1 MANPVIELPAF
12 DALKALAD
20 EDPEALESLRSR
32 LVAEVIE
39 RAPSHQ
45 RAQLQGLQFVLDM
58 ERRRAKNPMQCC
70 IRMSQLMHERVDRLR
85 ECLKDTLY
93 NDGHTTTGARI
104 EPDRD
109 AVILEF
115 PRIAQDVPPKS

>member
-1 MANPVIELPAF
+1 MADPVIELPAF
-12 DALKALAD
+12 DTLKALAN
-20 EDPEALESLRSR
+20 EDPEALETLRTR
-32 LVAEVIE
+32 LVAEVID

-93 NDGHTTTGARI
+93 CDGPAAVSATVEQDHS
-104 EPDRD
+104 

-115 PRIAQDVPPKS
+115 PRPAQDASPKS

>member
-1 MANPVIELPAF
+1 MAIPVIELPAF
-12 DALKALAD
+12 DTLKALAD
-20 EDPEALESLRSR
+20 EDPEALETLRCQ

-93 NDGHTTTGARI
+93 YDGQESNGGRAWQDH
-104 EPDRD
+104 D

-115 PRIAQDVPPKS
+115 PRPAQDAPPKS

>member
-12 DALKALAD
+12 DTLKALAD
-20 EDPEALESLRSR
+20 EDPEALESLRNR

-85 ECLKDTLY
+85 ECLKETLY
-93 NDGHTTTGARI
+93 YDGSVTTSRTVK
-104 EPDRD
+104 PPPS

-115 PRIAQDVPPKS
+115 PRTPQDAPPKS

>member
-1 MANPVIELPAF
+1 MADPVIELPAF
-12 DALKALAD
+12 DTLKALAD
-20 EDPEALESLRSR
+20 EDPEALELLRDR

-70 IRMSQLMHERVDRLR
+70 IRMSQLMHERVERLR
-85 ECLKDTLY
+85 ECLIETLY
-93 NDGHTTTGARI
+93 NDDPTRSAARVR
-104 EPDRD
+104 PPHN

-115 PRIAQDVPPKS
+115 PRTSQDAPPKS

>member
-12 DALKALAD
+12 DTLKALAD
-20 EDPEALESLRSR
+20 KDPEALETLRNQ

-93 NDGHTTTGARI
+93 YDGLASVGAQS
-104 EPDRD
+104 EKDHN
-109 AVILEF
+109 AVILHF
-115 PRIAQDVPPKS
+115 PRPVQDAPPKS

>member
-1 MANPVIELPAF
+1 MADPVIELPAF
-12 DALKALAD
+12 DTLKALAD
-20 EDPEALESLRSR
+20 EDPEALELLRNR
-32 LVAEVIE
+32 LVTEVIK

-70 IRMSQLMHERVDRLR
+70 IRMSQLMHERVDQLR
-85 ECLKDTLY
+85 ECLIETLHY
-93 NDGHTTTGARI
+93 DDAATSAGGAKPQRN
-104 EPDRD
+104 

-115 PRIAQDVPPKS
+115 PRTAQDAPPKS

>member
-1 MANPVIELPAF
+1 MADPVIELPAF
-12 DALKALAD
+12 DTLKALAD
-20 EDPEALESLRSR
+20 EDPEALELLRNR
-32 LVAEVIE
+32 LVTEVIE

-45 RAQLQGLQFVLDM
+45 RAQLKGLQFVLDM

-85 ECLKDTLY
+85 ACLKETLY
-93 NDGHTTTGARI
+93 YDESATSATSD
-104 EPDRD
+104 EPKHN

-115 PRIAQDVPPKS
+115 PRTSQDAPPKS

>member
-1 MANPVIELPAF
+1 MANTVIELPAF
-12 DALKALAD
+12 DTLKALAS
-20 EDPEALESLRSR
+20 EDPEALETLRTR
-32 LVAEVIE
+32 LVAEVID
-39 RAPSHQ
+39 RAPIHQ

-70 IRMSQLMHERVDRLR
+70 IRMSQLMHERVERLR

-93 NDGHTTTGARI
+93 YDGPTAVSTRTEQTHN
-104 EPDRD
+104 

-115 PRIAQDVPPKS
+115 PRLVQDASPKS

>member
-12 DALKALAD
+12 DTLKALAD
-20 EDPEALESLRSR
+20 EDPDALETLRNQ

-85 ECLKDTLY
+85 ECLRETLY
-93 NDGHTTTGARI
+93 YDGLTTVGPQAERGHN
-104 EPDRD
+104 

-115 PRIAQDVPPKS
+115 PRPVQDAPPKS

>member
-1 MANPVIELPAF
+1 MADPVIELPAF
-12 DALKALAD
+12 DTLKALAD
-20 EDPEALESLRSR
+20 EDPEALEVLRNR

-45 RAQLQGLQFVLDM
+45 RAQLEGLQFVLDM

-70 IRMSQLMHERVDRLR
+70 IRMSQLMHERVERLR
-85 ECLKDTLY
+85 DCLKETLNY
-93 NDGHTTTGARI
+93 NDSATSSAGV
-104 EPDRD
+104 EPQHN

-115 PRIAQDVPPKS
+115 PRRAQDAPPKS